1 MQLASIT
8 RQEMETPSSSKS
20 CGSASSRF
28 VADAT
33 ERSAARAGGGADPIQ
48 SPPSVDIQRWL
59 EAAEHFDSVLTGCDE
74 REIVREF
81 GRMACEIGGAVAAS
95 VRTVGSHGHEIEE
108 HVGLA
113 QVQVGLLAA
122 VHPAASVELESER
135 RIPDVHARGDFAGTL
150 ALPLFDELGVRS
162 VQWLVLHG
170 ANGVRFG
177 TLVLYLPRSGGLPSY
192 EERAIRLTGTRAHL
206 ALAHR
211 VLLER
216 ARADAS
222 YLGAV
227 LQGAHD
233 GIVAIDL
240 DGVMRSVNAAA
251 GRLFGRPTSELVGR
265 PISSMLLPSF
275 ARPSNGHGARASLT
289 ASDALGGVQEA
300 MVLRPNGEKIS
311 VELTVNAIEEGFGFT
326 AILRDISG
334 RKLAEGRLCDQDRLA
349 VIGTLAAGL
358 GHDLN
363 NVLFPIRAHLNALL
377 PQQGRVSAVKRT
389 QHVTAIRSSVGY
401 LQQLADSLHALAL
414 DPDGDGDGI
423 LSTEI
428 DLWWEQS
435 GALLGKTLHRRAQLE
450 VSIDEGLPPA
460 SVPPHALT
468 RAVLN
473 LLVNAGDSMPE
484 ERPRE
489 LSRVS
494 LRARMSRNGQEI
506 LLEIADNG
514 CGMSE
519 EVRRRATDM
528 FFTTKIRG
536 LGTGLGLPLVRRVVE
551 RVGGSIEIDSILGS
565 GTTVRLRLPI
575 AFEDG
580 PAETVAAIRIADG
593 RERDLIRGY
602 LESFG
607 ARIDG
612 ALGLDE
618 ADVLVLDAAAVTLG
632 IAHRWTLV
640 HPARRLVVLGLLPPV
655 EHRALAE
662 MGVTHIKDPTD
673 IAEIERGL
681 GVAMGIIPQENND
694 E

>member
-1 MQLASIT
+1 M
-8 RQEMETPSSSKS
+8 
-20 CGSASSRF
+20 
-28 VADAT
+28 
-33 ERSAARAGGGADPIQ
+33 
-48 SPPSVDIQRWL
+48 
-59 EAAEHFDSVLTGCDE
+59 LTGCDE

-122 VHPAASVELESER
+122 VHPAVSVELESER

-211 VLLER
+211 GLADQ

-222 YLGAV
+222 YLGAI

-251 GRLFGRPTSELVGR
+251 TRLFGRSSSDMVGHR
-265 PISSMLLPSF
+265 ISSMLVPSQANAP
-275 ARPSNGHGARASLT
+275 ARHGGRACLT
-289 ASDALGGVQEA
+289 ASDALGGAQE
-300 MVLRPNGEKIS
+300 VLVVRPTGEKIP
-311 VELTVNAIEEGFGFT
+311 VELTVNAIEKGFGFT

-334 RKLAEGRLCDQDRLA
+334 RKLSEARLCDQDRLA

-363 NVLFPIRAHLNALL
+363 NVLFPIRAHLNALAT
-377 PQQGRVSAVKRT
+377 PGARISAAKRT

-423 LSTEI
+423 LHTEI
-428 DLWWEQS
+428 DGWWRQS
-435 GALLGKTLHRRAQLE
+435 GALLGKTLHRRAQLD
-450 VSIDEGLPPA
+450 VAIAEGLPPA
-460 SVPPHALT
+460 AVPPHALT

-473 LLVNAGDSMPE
+473 LLVNAGDAMPG

-494 LRARMSRNGQEI
+494 LRARLSRNGQEV
-506 LLEIADNG
+506 LLEVADNG
-514 CGMSE
+514 CGMTE
-519 EVRRRATDM
+519 EIRRRATDM

-551 RVGGSIEIDSILGS
+551 RAGGGIEIDSVVGS
-565 GTTVRLRLPI
+565 GTTVRLRLPV
-575 AFEDG
+575 ASEDG
-580 PAETVAAIRIADG
+580 MAETIAAMRIADG
-593 RERDLIRGY
+593 RVRDLVRGY
-602 LESFG
+602 LEAFG

-612 ALGLDE
+612 ALGLDD
-618 ADVLVLDAAAVTLG
+618 ADVLVIDAAAVTEG
-632 IAHRWTLV
+632 IARRWTAV
-640 HPARRLVVLGLLPPV
+640 HPAERLVVLGLLPPV
-655 EHRALAE
+655 EHQALAE